1 MKFIYVFS
9 EQDKLKLES
18 IGYDLLKSDDRS
30 GVYIFTLGDDAK
42 ASDIMCFDA
51 SLDKYYLSNVL
62 TF

>member
-18 IGYDLLKSDDRS
+18 SGYDLLKADERS
-30 GVYIFTLGDDAK
+30 GVYIFSLKEEAK
-42 ASDIMCFDA
+42 ASDIMCFDM